1 MKRALIVL
9 AVVLTMMTGCSSS
22 NRSSSSMDRMNQE
35 QSASKPQNNP
45 EAASVPQNIS
55 VSEAKQ
61 IALNYFD
68 QNEQRVVFNEIKT
81 VVDNGRT
88 VIEIEMTFDHQRFE
102 IEIDAKTGAVLEVDE
117 EKDDSNK

>member
-22 NRSSSSMDRMNQE
+22 MDRMNQG

-45 EAASVPQNIS
+45 EATSVPQNIS